1 MSRDIAQAQWWFSN
15 VPMGTWCLG
24 HNISESVRNRHLDPM
39 EHQ

>member
-1 MSRDIAQAQWWFSN
+1 MSRDIVHAQWRFRI

-24 HNISESVRNRHLDPM
+24 HNISESVRDRHLDPM